1 MTTKKEAELNVSKA
15 IIKDFTKLKN
25 KILEGKYDE
34 FYDNVKHKKLSFRN
48 IKKFIREEQK
58 KVEESEKRGVG
69 PVGKRVKENPKIKTP
84 RVKPGSMELYGI
96 SEKETPGLKKGG
108 IVKKFKGGLMVK
120 PKEAKR
126 GY

>member
-58 KVEESEKRGVG
+58 KS
-69 PVGKRVKENPKIKTP
+69 
-84 RVKPGSMELYGI
+84 
-96 SEKETPGLKKGG
+96 
-108 IVKKFKGGLMVK
+108 
-120 PKEAKR
+120 
-126 GY
+126 